1 MKRAH
6 SFSAAAAP
14 ALWGGSFGYVVVL
27 NIILWSALLAFSQD
41 TTVKAHDDPENS
53 QAPAQMKCSS
63 KPALSSTARQTQ
75 TLPATTEG
83 NRENATLKTSDGARE
98 TNGSLGET
106 VRDESL
112 STTIDRLTKDAPKP
126 AQCTRTTE
134 GAHE

>member
-1 MKRAH
+1 MGH
-6 SFSAAAAP
+6 
-14 ALWGGSFGYVVVL
+14 VIVL
-27 NIILWSALLAFSQD
+27 NVILCSALLAFSQNTPVNAEDD
-41 TTVKAHDDPENS
+41 TSNS
-53 QAPAQMKCSS
+53 QTPAQIKCPS